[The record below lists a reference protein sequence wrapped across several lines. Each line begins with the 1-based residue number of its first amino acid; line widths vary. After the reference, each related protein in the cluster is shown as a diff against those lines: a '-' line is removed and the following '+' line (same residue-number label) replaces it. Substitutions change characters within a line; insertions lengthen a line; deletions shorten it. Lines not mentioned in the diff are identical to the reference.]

1 MSPFPFFF
9 LLLLLL
15 LSQSQGYICLIAGPL
30 SSSPPP
36 QNGAAAAA
44 TKRWVSGWRGRAL
57 GEEDGGGEDGP
68 IIIPL
73 TGAPDRGGRK
83 GEGEKGFLGGSF
95 GKEGGLTIGGGGI
108 GRGGDP
114 LLVLFSLFLLISQ
127 LRYITKEEKGGV
139 LDHR

>member
-1 MSPFPFFF
+1 M
-9 LLLLLL
+9 
-15 LSQSQGYICLIAGPL
+15 GRR
-30 SSSPPP
+30 
-36 QNGAAAAA
+36 AAAAAAASA

-83 GEGEKGFLGGSF
+83 GEGGKGFLGGSF

-108 GRGGDP
+108 GGGDP
-114 LLVLFSLFLLISQ
+114 HLVLFSLFLLISQ
-127 LRYITKEEKGGV
+127 LRYITKEEKGGGA
-139 LDHR
+139 